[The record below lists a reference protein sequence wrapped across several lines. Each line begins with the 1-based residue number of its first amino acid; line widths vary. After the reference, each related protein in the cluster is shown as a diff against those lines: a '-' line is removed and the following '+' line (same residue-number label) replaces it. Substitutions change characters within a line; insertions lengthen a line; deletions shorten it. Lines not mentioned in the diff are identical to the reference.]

1 MQPSYQKAA
10 LPICVITRVG
20 ISQWMVTSACNIYGH
35 LTTWGGRI
43 CNLRSAGHSQFNAGR
58 KSQDTVPLDLGA
70 LCKPTKCEPD
80 EPSDSLLRKEM
91 GAQIRAQHCDGCL
104 LLSPIGHLSRFLTSE
119 LTPDENTP
127 VADENETIPDQTKLD
142 PIQDVDVISE
152 ESKTNESFPA
162 EATETLVPTPP
173 ENDLGSKIVDP
184 GSGEST
190 GPTPEGLV
198 EDDGRLSTSLEKGM
212 DLLPAGAMEVI
223 ELSPAGSPAPPAE
236 GIGSLLRVPA
246 EDIGLLHVGPMEGN
260 LSPVIEITKEV
271 QINEEDQLIEG
282 ETGEKVETEM
292 HSEIVS
298 EGNETKEE
306 ETGEALDVTAA
317 TEIEAT
323 NNEE

>member
-1 MQPSYQKAA
+1 MGCS
-10 LPICVITRVG
+10 
-20 ISQWMVTSACNIYGH
+20 SSAQ
-35 LTTWGGRI
+35 TP
-43 CNLRSAGHSQFNAGR
+43 
-58 KSQDTVPLDLGA
+58 SQDSSLPAPTSPGA
-70 LCKPTKCEPD
+70 NGLQPC
-80 EPSDSLLRKEM
+80 
-91 GAQIRAQHCDGCL
+91 
-104 LLSPIGHLSRFLTSE
+104 E

-142 PIQDVDVISE
+142 QIQDVDVISE

-162 EATETLVPTPP
+162 EATEALVPTPP

-198 EDDGRLSTSLEKGM
+198 EDAGRLSTGLEKGM

-223 ELSPAGSPAPPAE
+223 DLSPAGSPAPPAE
-236 GIGSLLRVPA
+236 GTGYPALLRVPA
-246 EDIGLLHVGPMEGN
+246 EDIGLLHVGLVEGN

-292 HSEIVS
+292 HSKIVS

>member
-1 MQPSYQKAA
+1 MGCSSSAQTRSRDSGRPAPKSPGANGLQP
-10 LPICVITRVG
+10 C
-20 ISQWMVTSACNIYGH
+20 
-35 LTTWGGRI
+35 
-43 CNLRSAGHSQFNAGR
+43 
-58 KSQDTVPLDLGA
+58 
-70 LCKPTKCEPD
+70 
-80 EPSDSLLRKEM
+80 
-91 GAQIRAQHCDGCL
+91 
-104 LLSPIGHLSRFLTSE
+104 E
-119 LTPDENTP
+119 LTPDESTP

-142 PIQDVDVISE
+142 PIQDVDVTSE
-152 ESKTNESFPA
+152 ESKTNGSFPA
-162 EATETLVPTPP
+162 EATEALVPAPP
-173 ENDLGSKIVDP
+173 KNDSGSEGVDP

-198 EDDGRLSTSLEKGM
+198 EDAGQLCTSLEEGT
-212 DLLPAGAMEVI
+212 DLLPAGATEVI
-223 ELSPAGSPAPPAE
+223 ELSPAPPAE

-246 EDIGLLHVGPMEGN
+246 EDTGLLHVGPVEGN

-282 ETGEKVETEM
+282 ETGEKVESEM
-292 HSEIVS
+292 HGEIVS